1 MLACL
6 LGTSLFLSCSQS
18 RQEPTLFTLLDGD
31 STGIRFENNVSDGRL
46 DNSFLFR
53 NFYNGGGVAIGDVNN
68 DGLPDIFFTS
78 NMGSNKLYLNRGNF
92 KFEDVTDKAGFRQDS
107 MWSTGVVMA
116 DVNGDGWL
124 DIYVCNSGHM
134 SDGNRRNKLYINNH
148 DGTFTEEAHKY
159 GLDIHAYTTQVTFFD
174 YDGDGDLDCFMI
186 DNSPIPVNTLNN
198 ANRRDLPDSAWPVE
212 AMLKGGGDHLF
223 RNDNGHFTEV
233 TQKAGIHGSLISF
246 GLGALVTDINGD
258 GWPDVYV
265 SNDSYER
272 DYLYINQGDG
282 TFRDE
287 LEDCMGHISM
297 SSMGT
302 DMADIN
308 NDGYPDLFTTD
319 MLPGDDYRLKTTGS
333 FDNINL
339 FNSKLRAGFYNQFV
353 KNCLQ
358 LNDHNGKFIEIGN
371 YAGVSATDW
380 SWGALMFDMDNDGY
394 NDIYVCNG
402 VNRDVT
408 DLDFLNFFADNVYQ
422 KMALSGRKENIDVLL
437 SKIPQTPLL
446 SKCFRNLGDLRFQD
460 IGQAWGF
467 THPSFANGAAYAD
480 LDGDGDL
487 DLVIN
492 NENGPA
498 FVYRN
503 NARQLNHNHY
513 LGVLLKG
520 NTPNT
525 FAIGS
530 KIRICKDSQVF
541 YREVVPSRGFQSSI
555 DYKQIIG
562 LGQLSAVDSLV
573 ISWPDG
579 QTTRYLHPALD
590 TVYKLQQPA
599 SVPLPK
605 PRPAPSAMDPTAP
618 SSSRTAASQARPT
631 SRPAST
637 TTVTSP
643 LTNLI
648 AANSPPLNSSPK
660 THTLA
665 PHSPT
670 PFVTATPPA
679 KTATTPSL
687 LIRQPANFDKHQE
700 YDNVDFNFER
710 NLPKMLSRE
719 GPRAASGDVNG
730 DGLTDVYIGGTVG
743 HPGQL
748 YLQTPGG
755 QFVRQP
761 EPAFDQFADFE
772 DEAVLFFDANHDG
785 NLDLFVG
792 PGGNANRPYSR
803 QMQNRLFL
811 GDGKGH
817 FTLDPDAFST
827 HTDGVNTAVAVAG
840 DFNGDGYPDLFV
852 GGLSVPR
859 EYGVNPS
866 SFIYLNDGHGH
877 FTDIAPARNPDIAHI
892 GMVTSA
898 AWADL
903 DNNNQHELIITGE
916 WMTPRFFRFTGDH
929 FTEIPSNLGQLSG
942 WWESLGIADLNG
954 DGRPD
959 LILGNIGENFYL
971 HPDSAHPVKLWLN
984 DFDQNGIPDKIL
996 TRTIDGKDMPVFLKH
1011 EMEDEIPSLKKQNL
1025 KHAAYAKRSIQELF
1039 PAAQLDSSSV
1049 RTFNFCSSIIAFN
1062 EGNGHFRIER
1072 LPTMVQ
1078 LSSVNTAL
1086 CTDVNHDG
1094 HPDLVLGGNEFGFL
1108 PQFGRLDGSFGHVL
1122 LGDGHGR
1129 FRYIS
1134 SDHSGL
1140 DLPGQI
1146 RDIAALKGKD
1156 HLYLL
1161 FLVNDEFPALYEV
1174 SQ

>member
-1 MLACL
+1 MKPSPGSMLFACL
-6 LGTSLFLSCSQS
+6 LGSSLFLSCSHT
-18 RQEPTLFTLLDGD
+18 RQEQTLFTLLDSD
-31 STGIRFENNVSDGRL
+31 STGIRFENNVQDGRL

-53 NFYNGGGVAIGDVNN
+53 NFYNGGGVAIGDINN

-78 NMGSNKLYLNRGNF
+78 NMGSNKLYLNKGNF
-92 KFEDVTDKAGFRQDS
+92 KFEDITDKAGIRQDS
-107 MWSTGVVMA
+107 MWSTGVVMV
-116 DVNGDGWL
+116 DINGDGWL

-159 GLDIHAYTTQVTFFD
+159 GLDISAYTTQVTFFD

-198 ANRRDLPDSAWPVE
+198 ANRRDLPDSAWPVGP
-212 AMLKGGGDHLF
+212 MFKGGGDHLY
-223 RNDNGHFTEV
+223 RNDNGHFHEV
-233 TQKAGIHGSLISF
+233 TQQAGIHGSLISF

-258 GWPDVYV
+258 GWPDIYV

-282 TFRDE
+282 TFKDE

-339 FNSKLRAGFYNQFV
+339 FNAKLRAGFYYQFV

-358 LNDHNGKFIEIGN
+358 LNDRNGKFIEIGN

-408 DLDFLNFFADNVYQ
+408 DLDFLNFFADDIYQ
-422 KMALSGRKENIDVLL
+422 RMALSGKKENIDVLL
-437 SKIPQTPLL
+437 KKIPQTPLL

-460 IGQAWGF
+460 IGAAWGF
-467 THPSFANGAAYAD
+467 THPSFSNGAAYAD

-487 DLVIN
+487 DLVVN

-498 FVYRN
+498 FIYRN

-513 LGVLLKG
+513 LGVFLKG

-530 KIRICKDSQVF
+530 KVRIYKDSQIL

-562 LGQLSAVDSLV
+562 LGQSAAVDSLV

-579 QTTRYLHPALD
+579 QTTRYLHPAPD
-590 TVYKLQQPA
+590 SVYILHQPA
-599 SVPLPK
+599 AGSSPK
-605 PRPAPSAMDPTAP
+605 PRPAK
-618 SSSRTAASQARPT
+618 SSMGNTAATAR
-631 SRPAST
+631 
-637 TTVTSP
+637 V
-643 LTNLI
+643 
-648 AANSPPLNSSPK
+648 
-660 THTLA
+660 
-665 PHSPT
+665 
-670 PFVTATPPA
+670 VTATPPA
-679 KTATTPSL
+679 TGTPVGPTLLVPLKTD
-687 LIRQPANFDKHQE
+687 FDKHQE
-700 YDNVDFNFER
+700 HDNVDFDFER

-719 GPRAASGDVNG
+719 GPKAAFGDVNG
-730 DGLTDVYIGGTVG
+730 DGLTDVYIGGTIG

-748 YLQTPGG
+748 YLQTPDGR
-755 QFVRQP
+755 FIKQP

-785 NLDLFVG
+785 NLDLFIG
-792 PGGNANRPYSR
+792 PGGNASKPFSR
-803 QMQNRLFL
+803 QMQDRLFL

-817 FTLDPDAFST
+817 FTLDPDAFRP
-827 HTDGVNTAVAVAG
+827 HPDGVNTGVAVAG

-852 GGLSVPR
+852 GGRSVPR
-859 EYGVNPS
+859 EYGANPS

-877 FTDIAPARNPDIAHI
+877 FTDIAPAKNPDIAHI
-892 GMVTSA
+892 GMVTAA
-898 AWADL
+898 AWTDL
-903 DNNNQHELIITGE
+903 DNNHQHELIITGE
-916 WMTPRFFRFTGDH
+916 WMTPRIFRFTGDH
-929 FTEIPSNLGQLSG
+929 FIEIPSNLGQLSG
-942 WWESLGIADLNG
+942 WWESLCVADLNG

-959 LILGNIGENFYL
+959 LVLGNIGENFYL

-984 DFDQNGIPDKIL
+984 DFDRNGIPDKIL

-1011 EMEDEIPSLKKQNL
+1011 DMEDEIPSLKKQNL
-1025 KHAAYAKRSIQELF
+1025 KHSAYAKRPIQELF
-1039 PAAQLDSSSV
+1039 ASALLDSSQV
-1049 RTFNFCSSIIAFN
+1049 KTFNFCSSVIAFN
-1062 EGNGHFRIER
+1062 EGNGRFRIQR

-1078 LSSVNTAL
+1078 LSSVNAAL
-1086 CTDVNHDG
+1086 CTDINHDG

-1122 LGDGHGR
+1122 LGDGHGH
-1129 FRYIS
+1129 FQYIPS
-1134 SDHSGL
+1134 ARSGL
-1140 DLPGQI
+1140 NIPGQI
-1146 RDIAALKGKD
+1146 RDIAPLRGKD
-1156 HLYLL
+1156 QLYLL
-1161 FLVNDEFPALYEV
+1161 FLQNDEFPALYEV

>member
-1 MLACL
+1 MKLTPGSPILASL
-6 LGTSLFLSCSQS
+6 LGTLLFLSCSRPHGQ
-18 RQEPTLFTLLDGD
+18 QTLFTLLDQD
-31 STGIRFENNVSDGRL
+31 STGIRFENTVQDGRL

-53 NFYNGGGVAIGDVNN
+53 NFYNGGGVAIGDINN

-78 NMGSNKLYLNRGNF
+78 NMGENKLYLNKGNF
-92 KFEDVTDKAGFRQDS
+92 KFEDITEKAGFKQDS
-107 MWSTGVVMA
+107 MWSTGVTMA

-198 ANRRDLPDSAWPVE
+198 ANRRDLPDSAWPVGP
-212 AMLKGGGDHLF
+212 MLKGGGDHLY

-233 TQKAGIHGSLISF
+233 TGQAGIHGSLISF

-258 GWPDVYV
+258 GWPDIYV

-282 TFRDE
+282 TFKDE

-308 NDGYPDLFTTD
+308 NDGYPDFFTTD

-339 FNSKLRAGFYNQFV
+339 FNAKLSAGFYYQFV

-358 LNDHNGKFIEIGN
+358 LNDRNGKFIEIGN

-422 KMALSGRKENIDVLL
+422 RMALSGKKENIDILL

-460 IGQAWGF
+460 IGAEWGF
-467 THPSFANGAAYAD
+467 THPSFANGAAYGD

-520 NTPNT
+520 NSPNT
-525 FAIGS
+525 YAIAS
-530 KIRICKDSQVF
+530 KIRVFHDSSIF

-562 LGQLSAVDSLV
+562 LGRLPGVDSLV
-573 ISWPDG
+573 ITWPDG
-579 QTTRYLHPALD
+579 QTTRFLHPTLD
-590 TVYKLQQPA
+590 TVYIIHQPT
-599 SVPLPK
+599 PTLKK
-605 PRPAPSAMDPTAP
+605 PRPHPVFM
-618 SSSRTAASQARPT
+618 
-631 SRPAST
+631 PAST
-637 TTVTSP
+637 M
-643 LTNLI
+643 
-648 AANSPPLNSSPK
+648 
-660 THTLA
+660 
-665 PHSPT
+665 SPT
-670 PFVTATPPA
+670 TRA
-679 KTATTPSL
+679 KTAAKDASMSTPIVTAAPHPPTETAAKPAPTL
-687 LIRQPANFDKHQE
+687 LIPRTSDFEKHQE
-700 YDNVDFNFER
+700 HNNVDFNFER

-719 GPRAASGDVNG
+719 GPHAACGDVNG
-730 DGLTDVYIGGTVG
+730 DGLTDVYIGGTIG

-748 YLQTPGG
+748 YLQTPTG
-755 QFVRQP
+755 QFIKHP

-772 DEAVLFFDANHDG
+772 DEAVLFFDANGDG

-792 PGGNANRPYSR
+792 PGGNCYPPFSR

-811 GDGKGH
+811 GDGKGN
-817 FTLDPDAFST
+817 FTLAPDAFQS
-827 HTDGVNTAVAVAG
+827 HQDGVNTAVAIAG
-840 DFNGDGYPDLFV
+840 DFNGDGFTDLFV
-852 GGLSVPR
+852 GGRSVPR
-859 EYGVNPS
+859 EYGASPS

-898 AWADL
+898 AWSDL
-903 DNNNQHELIITGE
+903 DNDNQRELIITGE
-916 WMTPRFFRFTGDH
+916 WMAPRFFRFTGDH
-929 FTEIPSNLGQLSG
+929 FTEIPSNLSGLSG
-942 WWESLGIADLNG
+942 WWESMRIADLNG

-971 HPDSAHPVKLWLN
+971 HPDSAHPVKLWVN
-984 DFDQNGIPDKIL
+984 DFDQNGIPDKVL
-996 TRTIDGKDMPVFLKH
+996 TRTIHGKDMPVFLKH
-1011 EMEDEIPSLKKQNL
+1011 DMEDEIPSLKKQNL
-1025 KHAAYAKRSIQELF
+1025 RHADYAKRSIQQLF
-1039 PAAQLDSSSV
+1039 PAAQLDSSLI
-1049 RTFNFCSSIIAFN
+1049 RTFNYCSSIIAYN
-1062 EGNGHFRIER
+1062 EGNGRFRIQR

-1078 LSSVNTAL
+1078 LSSVNAILTA
-1086 CTDVNHDG
+1086 DINHDG

-1122 LGDGHGR
+1122 LGDGHGH
-1129 FRYIS
+1129 FQYIT
-1134 SDHSGL
+1134 SDRSGL
-1140 DLPGQI
+1140 NLPGQI
-1146 RDIAALKGKD
+1146 RDIAPLGGKD

-1161 FLVNDEFPALYEV
+1161 FLQNDEFPALYEV